1 MDDEVFGIPMLGEK
15 IPSFETLT
23 THGKMKFPESMD
35 GSWWI
40 MFSHPADILNVATF
54 RTEIH
59 SHLYN

>member
-35 GSWWI
+35 GNWWVL
-40 MFSHPADILNVATF
+40 FSHPADIKSVAA
-54 RTEIH
+54 
-59 SHLYN
+59 L